1 MTFWDT
7 ANVYGDAGPG
17 GFGANERLL
26 GQVLADHRDEVTL
39 ATKMGIEGIAPGG
52 AIRFRLDGSPENV
65 RRRCEESLERLGTD
79 HIDLYYLH
87 RVDPDTPIE
96 DTIGAMGDLVQAGKV
111 RYVGVSEVTAEQ
123 LERAAAVHP
132 ITAVQSEWSLWTRD
146 IEPEVLPAARRLG
159 VGIVP
164 FSPLGRGFFT
174 GTLSGQTFE
183 GADSRGRMPRFTD
196 ENRSANE
203 AIVAVI
209 AEVAE
214 AHGVL
219 PGQVAL
225 AWVHAQGDGRRTD
238 PGHQAGR
245 LPRAERRRARR
256 HADRRRAVPAGRAG
270 RAGGWVP
277 ATNGCW
283 VGVGS
288 GGSRSWHRVGR
299 PGRRPLPAPTGDAV
313 SRAAAPSVVALR
325 MPAPRRA
332 FSGAGT
338 GRRPGPPTHR
348 PRSRLHGWGGRRA
361 RQPCGLPR
369 RRLLRR

>member
-1 MTFWDT
+1 MKTRALGSQGLTVSAQGLGCMGMSQSYGEADEATSIATLHRALELGVTFWDT

-26 GQVLADHRDEVTL
+26 SQVLSEHRDEVTL
-39 ATKMGIEGIAPGG
+39 ATKMGIEGIEPGG
-52 AIRFRLDGSPENV
+52 AIRFRLDGSPDNV
-65 RRRCEESLERLGTD
+65 RRRCDESLERLGTD

-96 DTIGAMGDLVQAGKV
+96 ETIGAMGDLVQAGKV

-146 IEPEVLPAARRLG
+146 IEPEVLPTARRLG

-196 ENRSANE
+196 ENRPANE
-203 AIVAVI
+203 AILAVI

-225 AWVHAQGDGRRTD
+225 AWVHAQGDDVVPIPGTKRVAYLEQNAAAVDITLTSEERTHLD
-238 PGHQAGR
+238 GLA
-245 LPRAERRRARR
+245 AR
-256 HADRRRAVPAGRAG
+256 V
-270 RAGGWVP
+270 
-277 ATNGCW
+277 
-283 VGVGS
+283 VGS
-288 GGSRSWHRVGR
+288 RY
-299 PGRRPLPAPTGDAV
+299 
-313 SRAAAPSVVALR
+313 
-325 MPAPRRA
+325 
-332 FSGAGT
+332 
-338 GRRPGPPTHR
+338 
-348 PRSRLHGWGGRRA
+348 
-361 RQPCGLPR
+361 
-369 RRLLRR
+369 